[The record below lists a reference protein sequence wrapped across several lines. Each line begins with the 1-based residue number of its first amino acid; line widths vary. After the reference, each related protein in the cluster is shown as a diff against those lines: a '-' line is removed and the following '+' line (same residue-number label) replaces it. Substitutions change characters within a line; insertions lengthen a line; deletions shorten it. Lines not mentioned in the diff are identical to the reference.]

1 MIRGIYNFLFNLGFV
16 LSSPRYFLKMVRRG
30 NWKAGFSE
38 RFGKY
43 ESRVKQALTNRHVL
57 WFHAVSVG
65 EVNLCIRLIREIEP
79 RLPNYKVVVS
89 TTTSTGMADL
99 RKRLPSHI
107 TCIYY
112 PIDRRR
118 FVHRALAVIRPSAV
132 ILVEAE
138 IWPNFLWALGR
149 RGIPHFLV
157 NGRLSKRSF
166 RGYRR
171 FGFLFRELFGGFT
184 GVGVESEEVAQKMIE
199 LGCQAEAVHVVGNL
213 KYDSAT
219 LEDRKLTD
227 ASAVLGQ
234 VGVTDDSLVL
244 VAGSTHDGEEEI
256 LAKIVL
262 RLRARFPALFLV
274 LVPRH
279 HERGAAV
286 SQVLK
291 GVGLAHVC
299 RTEVTPLMSYEK
311 DSIHCLLVNT
321 TGELRFFYHAADL
334 VFVGKSLTAAGG
346 QNPIEPA
353 ALGKPVVV
361 GPNMQ
366 NFEDIM
372 TRFLARKAVIQ
383 VQDAAELERVIA
395 ELLAS
400 KQQRAELG
408 KLAREV
414 VQENQG
420 SVGRTADFIVAELQD
435 DARR

>member
-1 MIRGIYNFLFNLGFV
+1 
-16 LSSPRYFLKMVRRG
+16 MVRRG

-65 EVNLCIRLIREIEP
+65 EVNLCMRLIREIEP

-89 TTTSTGMADL
+89 TTTSTGMAIL
-99 RKRLPSHI
+99 RERLPSHI

-112 PIDRRR
+112 PIDRRK
-118 FVHRALAVIRPSAV
+118 FVQRALAVIRPSAV
-132 ILVEAE
+132 VLVEAE
-138 IWPNFLWALGR
+138 IWPNFLWALDR
-149 RGIPHFLV
+149 RGVPHFLV
-157 NGRLSKRSF
+157 NARLSERSF

-171 FGFLFRELFGGFT
+171 FGFLFRELFHGFA
-184 GVGVESEEVAQKMIE
+184 GVGVQNPEDVQKMIE
-199 LGCQAEAVHVVGNL
+199 LGCRPEAVHPVGNL
-213 KYDSAT
+213 KFDSAI

-234 VGVTDDSLVL
+234 VGVSDDSLVL

-262 RLRARFPALFLV
+262 RLRQRFPSLFLV

-279 HERGAAV
+279 HERGAVV
-286 SQVLK
+286 SQILRQA
-291 GVGLAHVC
+291 GLAHVC
-299 RTEVTPLMSYEK
+299 RTEVTPLASYEK
-311 DSIHCLLVNT
+311 GSIQCLLVNT

-334 VFVGKSLTAAGG
+334 VFIGKSLTAEGG

-353 ALGKPVVV
+353 ALAKAVIV

-366 NFEDIM
+366 NFPDIM
-372 TRFLARKAVIQ
+372 PRFLARKGVVQ

-400 KQQRAELG
+400 KERRAELG
-408 KLAREV
+408 RLAREV